1 VDRAQGRRGRPAGPG
16 TDGVLGST
24 IETAPTPPTTR
35 EREALLEWFVPR
47 SRVYPWRRT
56 RDPYRILVSEVMLQ
70 QTQAARVVGA
80 YRSFLRS
87 FPSLPSLAKARRS
100 AVVSA
105 WGGLGY
111 PRRAAALS
119 QAARAIVDDL
129 GGTVPSEPTALQ
141 ELPGIGPYTAAAEAS
156 IAFGVPVAAVDT
168 NVRRIVARVAFGT
181 HADDIAP
188 ADLAALARRW
198 LDPRAPGAWN
208 QALMDLGREVCRP
221 ARPRC
226 DACPLASSCR
236 FRARGAQPR
245 ASRKKHPSFEGSL
258 RQARGAVLRELRAAP
273 SCTMATLVRST
284 GLPIDRVTE
293 AVRGL
298 AADGIARATR
308 AAAEGHPRARVG
320 LAD

>member
-1 VDRAQGRRGRPAGPG
+1 MDRAQGRRGRPAGPG

-24 IETAPTPPTTR
+24 IETASTPPTTR
-35 EREALLEWFVPR
+35 DREALVEWFVPR

-100 AVVSA
+100 AVLAA

-111 PRRAAALS
+111 PRRAVALS

-129 GGTVPSEPTALQ
+129 GGAVPSEPTALQ
-141 ELPGIGPYTAAAEAS
+141 ELQGIGPYTAAAVAS

-168 NVRRIVARVAFGT
+168 NVRRIVARVAYGT
-181 HADDIAP
+181 HADDVAP
-188 ADLAALARRW
+188 ADLAALAGQW

-221 ARPRC
+221 TRPRC

-273 SCTMATLVRST
+273 SCTVATLVRST

-308 AAAEGHPRARVG
+308 AATEGHPRARVA